1 MVKRFRFL
9 LIFGLLAV
17 ISLVIVNPVKASEI
31 RFGADA
37 NPGKS
42 YHQFTDTIPPSNI
55 MDVVTAA
62 INSLNSFDIA
72 AVAELYTPN
81 AVVADDEA
89 PYSWNG
95 PTAGVQWVNA
105 VEKACKNNSLTK
117 LRAEIQPINIFQQ
130 SADNVYIVVPVNFTG
145 NLPGKQHFSVKGA
158 FTFVLRRENDKWLIK
173 SQAWLQRKAIN

>member
-9 LIFGLLAV
+9 LAFNLLVV
-17 ISLVIVNPVKASEI
+17 ILLVTVNPVKASQI
-31 RFGADA
+31 RFVENA
-37 NPGKS
+37 NPRKS

-55 MDVVTAA
+55 MDVVMAA

-95 PTAGVQWVNA
+95 PTAGVQWGNDG
-105 VEKACKNNSLTK
+105 EKACKNNSLTK
-117 LRAEIQPINIFQQ
+117 LKADIQPINVFQQ

-145 NLPGKQHFSVKGA
+145 NLPG
-158 FTFVLRRENDKWLIK
+158 
-173 SQAWLQRKAIN
+173 